1 MHRAVTQG
9 AMAMVRKL
17 LLVSGI
23 VSSALYLGA
32 DVLGAAVYPGYSYI
46 DQTISELSAVGAPSR
61 PIVVPLF
68 SLYPPLVVLF
78 AIGVWLVAAKRR
90 GLRVV
95 AGLLGLYAIACI
107 PFAPM
112 HTREVL
118 AADGGTWTDTMHLVM
133 TAIDS
138 LLLVSIIL
146 IGSRTVGRAFRL
158 YSIITLVVIIGCG
171 AFTGIYGPDVG
182 ANRPTPWIGVTERVT
197 VLGSMLW
204 LAVFA
209 GALLRSRSFAAKRLT
224 PRSWIRA
231 HPALTYFALT
241 FAISWGG
248 IIAVVGPSNIVA
260 SKQLFESYVWV
271 PPLVLGPCIAGILA
285 AWLVAGRSGL
295 REYWARLLRWRV
307 DARWY
312 AVALLAA
319 PLYYVVTSLVLSL
332 WSPAYLPNIVVTDDR
347 ATLLVQG
354 LIIALSAGIFEELG
368 WTGFAVP
375 TLRRRYTPTMTGLI
389 VGVLWGVWHV
399 LPETL
404 GATAFDL
411 VPYLALQLLAVIVGL
426 TGFRVLMVWVFDRT
440 QSTFV
445 GIVMHASLTASLM
458 LLQPVVVGRSLV
470 AVGIVLDLVPWI
482 IVACVALVGRRRT
495 RQSLSWPAS
504 PTPRLAH

>member
-1 MHRAVTQG
+1 MHVDETQG

-23 VSSALYLGA
+23 VSSALYLAA

-46 DQTISELSAVGAPSR
+46 DQTISELSALGAPSR

-68 SLYPPLVVLF
+68 SLYPPLVFLF
-78 AIGVWLVAAKRR
+78 AIGVWLVAANRR
-90 GLRVV
+90 ALHVV
-95 AGLLGLYAIACI
+95 AGLLGLYSLACI

-118 AADGGTWTDTMHLVM
+118 AAGGGTWTDKMHLVM

-138 LLLVSIIL
+138 LLLVSIIV
-146 IGSRTVGRAFRL
+146 IGSRTFGRAFRL
-158 YSIITLVVIIGCG
+158 YSVITLVVIIGCG
-171 AFTGIYGPDVG
+171 AFTASYGPDVG
-182 ANRPTPWIGVTERVT
+182 ANSPTAWIGITERVT

-204 LAVFA
+204 LAIFA
-209 GALLRSRSFAAKRLT
+209 GALLRARSLGRERLT
-224 PRSWIRA
+224 GRSWIEA

-241 FAISWGG
+241 FVISWGG
-248 IIAVVGPSNIVA
+248 IIAVVGPSNILA

-271 PPLVLGPCIAGILA
+271 PPLVLGPCVAGILTT
-285 AWLVAGRSGL
+285 WLVAGRSGL
-295 REYWARLLRWRV
+295 RDYRARLLRWRV

-312 AVALLAA
+312 AVALLVA
-319 PLYYVVTSLVLSL
+319 PLYYVVTSLLLSL
-332 WSPAYLPNIVVTDDR
+332 WSPAYLPNLVVSDDR
-347 ATLLVQG
+347 ATLFVQG

-375 TLRRRYTPTMTGLI
+375 TLRRRYTATTTGLI

-426 TGFRVLMVWVFDRT
+426 TGFRVLMAWVFERT
-440 QSTFV
+440 RSTLI

-470 AVGIVLDLVPWI
+470 AVGIVLDLVPWL
-482 IVACVALVGRRRT
+482 IVACVALVRRGRT
-495 RQSLSWPAS
+495 RLSSWPAS
-504 PTPRLAH
+504 TTPGLMH